1 MQLNLFL
8 VRKVN
13 DVLSFFLSYLPFF
26 LTLGILYSI
35 ARLLALS
42 YNQFGELLKNDL
54 LKGEEKRGEGARR
67 SHDTIVSS

>member
-54 LKGEEKRGEGARR
+54 LKGEEKRREEKEPEEAM
-67 SHDTIVSS
+67 IQ